1 MIKLGENK
9 VGQGRIAIAVP
20 KRILKSAVDRNRVKR
35 VIREEFRL
43 HGVRQLPIDMLV
55 TLRAEVRGGEVGRRT
70 HKRDNHRLRQTLVP
84 LLGDVAQRFNTL
96 A

>member
-1 MIKLGENK
+1 MIKLRENN

-43 HGVRQLPIDMLV
+43 HDVRQLPIDMLV
-55 TLRAEVRGGEVGRRT
+55 TLRAQITGVEVCPRT
-70 HKRDNHRLRQTLVP
+70 HKRDNHRLRQTLML
-84 LLGDVAQRFNTL
+84 LLGDVSQRFNSL